1 MDEMGFIITFPSRAM
16 RERMGARS
24 EPRST
29 PAQIMIFP
37 GVRYERVVKDK
48 RTRDKDKPG
57 HRFFDPTPQPS

>member
-1 MDEMGFIITFPSRAM
+1 MDEMGFVITFPSSAM
-16 RERMGARS
+16 RERMATSS

-37 GVRYERVVKDK
+37 GVRYERVAKDK

-57 HRFFDPTPQPS
+57 HRFFDPTPQPG